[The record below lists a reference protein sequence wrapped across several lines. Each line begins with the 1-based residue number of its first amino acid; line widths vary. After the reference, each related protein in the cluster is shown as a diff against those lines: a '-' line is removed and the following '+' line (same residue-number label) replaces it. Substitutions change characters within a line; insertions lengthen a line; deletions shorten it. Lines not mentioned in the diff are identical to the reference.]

1 MKNILTLISVAVLSF
16 AAFGQST
23 EGISKLR
30 QAQDLAVDR
39 IVSSLSDTNRC
50 SSDVAKE
57 VKDLAGAVTLLQA
70 AETRGYALADE
81 RDKAPQ
87 TMTKSAMERSLA
99 EANSMGVSR
108 SLRNNMAEE
117 WKHARTLEQAD
128 TVVSKIQ
135 LSTAERS
142 LAVSDRGSF
151 RRFIPEWMGGTSSYA
166 NYRVPQPTLT
176 DANPS
181 ALASKVSELE
191 RRVMGLTATITPTV
205 VK

>member
-57 VKDLAGAVTLLQA
+57 VKDLAGAVTLLQT
-70 AETRGYALADE
+70 AESRSYTLADE

-99 EANSMGVSR
+99 EAKAMGVSR
-108 SLRNNMAEE
+108 SLRNNLERE
-117 WKHARTLEQAD
+117 WSHTRTLEQAD
-128 TVVSKIQ
+128 MVVSRAQ
-135 LSTAERS
+135 LATAERS
-142 LAVSDRGSF
+142 LEIADRGSF
-151 RRFIPEWMGGTSSYA
+151 RRFLPEFIGGTSSYA
-166 NYRVPQPTLT
+166 NHRVPQPVVT
-176 DANPS
+176 DTTPS
-181 ALASKVSELE
+181 ALAGKVNELE
-191 RRVMGLTATITPTV
+191 RRLIGLTATVVPTA